1 MKYNIK
7 TQKHLKRHS
16 KKTLKKQKKHLL
28 KTAAT
33 ALSALFITAMLIS
46 CTACSRKEDGGTQ
59 NTETVQNTET
69 TQNTE
74 NTQNTDG
81 ETTPDTVND
90 SSGADGTSA
99 AAMISATA
107 QPTGTSDPSESSGAE
122 TSPTAATSSAAAA
135 TSDPAVSAAAGTA
148 SAAAA
153 PEYKGLVVIDPG
165 HQKHA
170 NTEQEPVGPGASE
183 TKIKVSGGTT
193 GTATGVPE
201 YELTLDIGLQL
212 RDKLLERGYQVIMV
226 RDTNEV
232 DISNS
237 ERAEIANE
245 ADADVFIRLHANGS
259 PDSSVTGAMTICQT
273 PANPYNGDIYEQSRA
288 LSENILDSYI
298 YKTGINRQNIWETDT
313 MSGINWSKVPATI
326 LEMGFMSNTGEDRSM
341 QDDDMQQ
348 KMVEGIADGIDEYM
362 KQFPPK
368 EREETFFRQ
377 NEEEEASSEQNN
389 SRETSEEDLS
399 KEETSGE
406 TEESSEEESVP
417 DGKTK
422 AETKE
427 GIKEETEGPPEGTAA
442 AEDN

>member
-7 TQKHLKRHS
+7 TQKHS
-16 KKTLKKQKKHLL
+16 KKTLKRPLL

-33 ALSALFITAMLIS
+33 VLSALFITAMLIS
-46 CTACSRKEDGGTQ
+46 CTGCSRKENGGTQ
-59 NTETVQNTET
+59 NTETI
-69 TQNTE
+69 
-74 NTQNTDG
+74 QNTDG

-107 QPTGTSDPSESSGAE
+107 QPSDTAVSSETPDAADASS
-122 TSPTAATSSAAAA
+122 TSAAAPSSSS
-135 TSDPAVSAAAGTA
+135 TAAKAETA
-148 SAAAA
+148 STAAP

-165 HQKHA
+165 HQQYA

-259 PDSSVTGAMTICQT
+259 PDSGVTGAMTICQT
-273 PANPYNGDIYEQSRA
+273 PANPYNGDVYEQSRA

-298 YKTGINRQNIWETDT
+298 YKTGINRQYVWETDT
-313 MSGINWSKVPATI
+313 MSGINWSEVPTTI

-368 EREETFFRQ
+368 ERDETFFRQ

-406 TEESSEEESVP
+406 TEETSEEEP
-417 DGKTK
+417 GHDGETK

>member
-1 MKYNIK
+1 MKYYIK
-7 TQKHLKRHS
+7 TQKHS
-16 KKTLKKQKKHLL
+16 KKTLKKPLL

-33 ALSALFITAMLIS
+33 VLSALCITAMLLP
-46 CTACSRKEDGGTQ
+46 CTGCSRKENGGTQ

-69 TQNTE
+69 TQNT
-74 NTQNTDG
+74 DG
-81 ETTPDTVND
+81 DNTPDTVND

-107 QPTGTSDPSESSGAE
+107 QPSDTAVSSETPDAADASS
-122 TSPTAATSSAAAA
+122 TSAAAPSSSS
-135 TSDPAVSAAAGTA
+135 TAAKAETA
-148 SAAAA
+148 STAVP

-165 HQKHA
+165 HQQYA

-259 PDSSVTGAMTICQT
+259 PDSGVTGAMTICQT
-273 PANPYNGDIYEQSRA
+273 PANPYNGDVYEQSRA

-298 YKTGINRQNIWETDT
+298 YKTGINRQYVWETDT
-313 MSGINWSKVPATI
+313 MSGINWSEVPTTI

-368 EREETFFRQ
+368 ERDETFFRQ
-377 NEEEEASSEQNN
+377 NEEEEASSGQNN
-389 SRETSEEDLS
+389 SRETTEEDLS

-406 TEESSEEESVP
+406 TEETSEEEP
-417 DGKTK
+417 GHDGETK

>member
-1 MKYNIK
+1 MKYYIK
-7 TQKHLKRHS
+7 TQKHS
-16 KKTLKKQKKHLL
+16 KKTLKRPLL

-33 ALSALFITAMLIS
+33 VLSALFITAMLLP
-46 CTACSRKEDGGTQ
+46 CTGCSRKKNGGTQ

-69 TQNTE
+69 TQNT
-74 NTQNTDG
+74 DG
-81 ETTPDTVND
+81 DNTPDTVND

-107 QPTGTSDPSESSGAE
+107 QPSDTAVSSETPDAADASS
-122 TSPTAATSSAAAA
+122 TSAAAPSSSS
-135 TSDPAVSAAAGTA
+135 TAAKAETA
-148 SAAAA
+148 STAVP

-165 HQKHA
+165 HQQYA

-273 PANPYNGDIYEQSRA
+273 PANPYNGDVYEQSRA

-298 YKTGINRQNIWETDT
+298 YKTGINRQYVWETDT
-313 MSGINWSKVPATI
+313 MSGINWSEVPTTI

-368 EREETFFRQ
+368 ERDETFFRQ
-377 NEEEEASSEQNN
+377 NEEEEASSGQNN
-389 SRETSEEDLS
+389 SRETTEEDLS

-406 TEESSEEESVP
+406 TEETSEEEP
-417 DGKTK
+417 GHDGETK

>member
-7 TQKHLKRHS
+7 TQKHS
-16 KKTLKKQKKHLL
+16 KKTLKKPLL

-33 ALSALFITAMLIS
+33 VLSALCITAMLLP
-46 CTACSRKEDGGTQ
+46 CTGCSRKENGGT
-59 NTETVQNTET
+59 QNTET
-69 TQNTE
+69 TQNT
-74 NTQNTDG
+74 DG
-81 ETTPDTVND
+81 DNTPDTVND

-107 QPTGTSDPSESSGAE
+107 QPSDTAVSSETPDAADASS
-122 TSPTAATSSAAAA
+122 TSAAAPSSSS
-135 TSDPAVSAAAGTA
+135 TAAKAETA
-148 SAAAA
+148 STAVP

-165 HQKHA
+165 HQQYA

-273 PANPYNGDIYEQSRA
+273 PANPYNGDVYEQSRA

-298 YKTGINRQNIWETDT
+298 YKTGINRQYVWETDT
-313 MSGINWSKVPATI
+313 MSGINWSEVPTTI

-368 EREETFFRQ
+368 ERDETFFRQ
-377 NEEEEASSEQNN
+377 NEEEEASSGQNN

-406 TEESSEEESVP
+406 TEETSEEEP
-417 DGKTK
+417 GHDGETK
-422 AETKE
+422 AETKKE
-427 GIKEETEGPPEGTAA
+427 IIEETEGPPEGTAA

>member
-1 MKYNIK
+1 MKYYIK
-7 TQKHLKRHS
+7 TQKHS
-16 KKTLKKQKKHLL
+16 KKTLKRPLL

-33 ALSALFITAMLIS
+33 VLSALFITAMLLP
-46 CTACSRKEDGGTQ
+46 CTGCSRKENGGTQ

-69 TQNTE
+69 TQNT
-74 NTQNTDG
+74 DG
-81 ETTPDTVND
+81 DNTPDTVND
-90 SSGADGTSA
+90 SSGADGTTA

-107 QPTGTSDPSESSGAE
+107 QPSDTAVSSETPDAADASS
-122 TSPTAATSSAAAA
+122 TSAAAPSSSS
-135 TSDPAVSAAAGTA
+135 TAAKAETA
-148 SAAAA
+148 STAAP

-165 HQKHA
+165 HQQYA

-298 YKTGINRQNIWETDT
+298 YKTGINRQNVWETDT
-313 MSGINWSKVPATI
+313 MSGINWSEVPTTI

-368 EREETFFRQ
+368 ERDETFFRQ
-377 NEEEEASSEQNN
+377 NEEEEASSGLNN

-399 KEETSGE
+399 KGETSGE
-406 TEESSEEESVP
+406 TEESSEEESGP
-417 DGKTK
+417 DGETK
-422 AETKE
+422 AERKE

>member
-1 MKYNIK
+1 MKYYIK
-7 TQKHLKRHS
+7 TQKHS
-16 KKTLKKQKKHLL
+16 KKTLKRPLL

-33 ALSALFITAMLIS
+33 VLSALCITAMLLP
-46 CTACSRKEDGGTQ
+46 CTGCSRKENGGTQ
-59 NTETVQNTET
+59 NAETVQNTET
-69 TQNTE
+69 I
-74 NTQNTDG
+74 QNTDG
-81 ETTPDTVND
+81 ENRPDTVND

-107 QPTGTSDPSESSGAE
+107 QPSDTAVSSETPDAADASSTSTVTPSSSSTAAKAE
-122 TSPTAATSSAAAA
+122 TASTAA
-135 TSDPAVSAAAGTA
+135 P
-148 SAAAA
+148 

-165 HQKHA
+165 HQQYA

-259 PDSSVTGAMTICQT
+259 PDSSVTVAMTICQT
-273 PANPYNGDIYEQSRA
+273 PANPYNGDVYEQSRA

-298 YKTGINRQNIWETDT
+298 YKTGINRQYVWETDT
-313 MSGINWSKVPATI
+313 MSGINWSEVPTTI

-389 SRETSEEDLS
+389 SRETSEEDFS

-406 TEESSEEESVP
+406 TEETSEEEP
-417 DGKTK
+417 GHDGETK

>member
-1 MKYNIK
+1 MKYYIK
-7 TQKHLKRHS
+7 TQKHS
-16 KKTLKKQKKHLL
+16 KKTLKRPLL

-33 ALSALFITAMLIS
+33 VLSALFITAMLIS
-46 CTACSRKEDGGTQ
+46 CTGCSRKENGGTQ
-59 NTETVQNTET
+59 NAETVQNTET
-69 TQNTE
+69 TQNT
-74 NTQNTDG
+74 DG
-81 ETTPDTVND
+81 DNTPDTVND

-107 QPTGTSDPSESSGAE
+107 QPSDTAVSSETPDAADASS
-122 TSPTAATSSAAAA
+122 TSAAAPSSSS
-135 TSDPAVSAAAGTA
+135 TAAKAETA
-148 SAAAA
+148 STAVP

-165 HQKHA
+165 HQQYA

-237 ERAEIANE
+237 ERAEVANE

-259 PDSSVTGAMTICQT
+259 PDSGVTGAMTICQT
-273 PANPYNGDIYEQSRA
+273 PGNPYNGNIHEQSRA
-288 LSENILDSYI
+288 LAENILDSYI
-298 YKTGINRQNIWETDT
+298 YKTGINRQYVWETDT
-313 MSGINWSKVPATI
+313 MSGINWSEVPTTI

-368 EREETFFRQ
+368 ERDETSFRQ
-377 NEEEEASSEQNN
+377 NEEEEASSGQNN

-406 TEESSEEESVP
+406 TEETSEEEP
-417 DGKTK
+417 GHDGETK

>member
-1 MKYNIK
+1 MKYYIK
-7 TQKHLKRHS
+7 TQKHS
-16 KKTLKKQKKHLL
+16 KKTLKKPLL

-33 ALSALFITAMLIS
+33 VLSALCITAMLLP
-46 CTACSRKEDGGTQ
+46 CTGCSRKENGGTQ

-69 TQNTE
+69 TQNT
-74 NTQNTDG
+74 DG
-81 ETTPDTVND
+81 DNTPDTVND

-107 QPTGTSDPSESSGAE
+107 QPSDTAVSSETPDAADASS
-122 TSPTAATSSAAAA
+122 TSAAAPSSSS
-135 TSDPAVSAAAGTA
+135 TAAKAETA
-148 SAAAA
+148 STAVP

-165 HQKHA
+165 HQQYA

-259 PDSSVTGAMTICQT
+259 PDSGVTGAMTICQT
-273 PANPYNGDIYEQSRA
+273 PANPYNGDVYEQSRA

-298 YKTGINRQNIWETDT
+298 YKTGINRQYVWETDT
-313 MSGINWSKVPATI
+313 MSGINWSEVPTTI

-368 EREETFFRQ
+368 ERDETSFRQ
-377 NEEEEASSEQNN
+377 NEEEEASSGQNN

-406 TEESSEEESVP
+406 TEETSEEEP
-417 DGKTK
+417 GHDGETK

>member
-1 MKYNIK
+1 MKHNIK
-7 TQKHLKRHS
+7 TQKHSKRHS
-16 KKTLKKQKKHLL
+16 KKTLKRPLL
-28 KTAAT
+28 KAT
-33 ALSALFITAMLIS
+33 ATVLSALLMAAMLLPF
-46 CTACSRKEDGGTQ
+46 TGCSRKENGGTQ
-59 NTETVQNTET
+59 KTETVQNTET
-69 TQNTE
+69 TQNT
-74 NTQNTDG
+74 DG
-81 ETTPDTVND
+81 DNTPDTVND

-107 QPTGTSDPSESSGAE
+107 QPSDTAVSSETPDAADASS
-122 TSPTAATSSAAAA
+122 TSAAAPSSSS
-135 TSDPAVSAAAGTA
+135 TAAKAETA
-148 SAAAA
+148 STAVP

-165 HQKHA
+165 HQQYA

-313 MSGINWSKVPATI
+313 MSGINWSEVPTTI

-368 EREETFFRQ
+368 ERDETFFRQ
-377 NEEEEASSEQNN
+377 NEEEEASSGQNN
-389 SRETSEEDLS
+389 SRETSEEDFS

-406 TEESSEEESVP
+406 TEETSEEESGP
-417 DGKTK
+417 DGETK

>member
-1 MKYNIK
+1 MKYYIK
-7 TQKHLKRHS
+7 TQKHS
-16 KKTLKKQKKHLL
+16 KKTLKRPLL
-28 KTAAT
+28 KAA
-33 ALSALFITAMLIS
+33 AIVLSALLMAAMLLP
-46 CTACSRKEDGGTQ
+46 CTGCSRKENGGTQ

-69 TQNTE
+69 TQNT
-74 NTQNTDG
+74 DG
-81 ETTPDTVND
+81 DNTPDTVND

-107 QPTGTSDPSESSGAE
+107 QPSDTAVSSETPDASISTVTPSSSSTAAKAE
-122 TSPTAATSSAAAA
+122 TASTAV
-135 TSDPAVSAAAGTA
+135 P
-148 SAAAA
+148 

-165 HQKHA
+165 HQQYA

-259 PDSSVTGAMTICQT
+259 PDSGVTGAMTICQT
-273 PANPYNGDIYEQSRA
+273 PANPYNGDVYEQSRA

-298 YKTGINRQNIWETDT
+298 YKTGINRQYVWETDT
-313 MSGINWSKVPATI
+313 MSGINWSEVPTTI

-368 EREETFFRQ
+368 ERDETFFRQ
-377 NEEEEASSEQNN
+377 NEEEEASSGQNN

-406 TEESSEEESVP
+406 TEETSEEEPGP
-417 DGKTK
+417 DGETK
-422 AETKE
+422 AETKKE
-427 GIKEETEGPPEGTAA
+427 IIEETEGPPEGTAA

>member
-7 TQKHLKRHS
+7 TQKHS
-16 KKTLKKQKKHLL
+16 KKTLKKPLL

-33 ALSALFITAMLIS
+33 VLSALCITAMLLP
-46 CTACSRKEDGGTQ
+46 CTGCSRKENGGTQ

-69 TQNTE
+69 TQNT
-74 NTQNTDG
+74 DG
-81 ETTPDTVND
+81 DNTPDTVND

-107 QPTGTSDPSESSGAE
+107 QPSDTAVSSETPDAADASS
-122 TSPTAATSSAAAA
+122 TSAAAPSSSS
-135 TSDPAVSAAAGTA
+135 TAAKAETA
-148 SAAAA
+148 STAVP

-165 HQKHA
+165 HQQYA

-259 PDSSVTGAMTICQT
+259 PDSGVTGAMTICQT
-273 PANPYNGDIYEQSRA
+273 PANPYNGDVYEQSRA

-298 YKTGINRQNIWETDT
+298 YKTGINRQYVWETDT
-313 MSGINWSKVPATI
+313 MSGINWSEVPTTI

-368 EREETFFRQ
+368 ERDETFFRQ
-377 NEEEEASSEQNN
+377 NEEEEASSGQNN
-389 SRETSEEDLS
+389 SRETTEEDLS

-406 TEESSEEESVP
+406 TEETSEEEP
-417 DGKTK
+417 GHDGETK

>member
-1 MKYNIK
+1 MKYYIK
-7 TQKHLKRHS
+7 TQKHS
-16 KKTLKKQKKHLL
+16 KKTLKRPLL

-33 ALSALFITAMLIS
+33 VLSALFITAMLIS
-46 CTACSRKEDGGTQ
+46 CTGCSRKENGGTQ

-69 TQNTE
+69 TQNT
-74 NTQNTDG
+74 DG
-81 ETTPDTVND
+81 DNTPDTVND

-107 QPTGTSDPSESSGAE
+107 QPSDTAVSSETPDAADASS
-122 TSPTAATSSAAAA
+122 TSAAAPSSSS
-135 TSDPAVSAAAGTA
+135 TAAKAETA
-148 SAAAA
+148 STAVP

-165 HQKHA
+165 HQQYA

-273 PANPYNGDIYEQSRA
+273 PANPYNGDVYEQSRA

-298 YKTGINRQNIWETDT
+298 YKTGINRQYVWETDT
-313 MSGINWSKVPATI
+313 MSGINWSEVPTTI

-368 EREETFFRQ
+368 ERDETFFRQ
-377 NEEEEASSEQNN
+377 NEEEEASSGQNN

-406 TEESSEEESVP
+406 TEETSEEESGP
-417 DGKTK
+417 DGETK
-422 AETKE
+422 AETKKE
-427 GIKEETEGPPEGTAA
+427 IIEETEGPPEGTAA

>member
-1 MKYNIK
+1 MKYYIK
-7 TQKHLKRHS
+7 TQKHS
-16 KKTLKKQKKHLL
+16 KKTLKRPLL

-33 ALSALFITAMLIS
+33 VLSALFITAMLLPF
-46 CTACSRKEDGGTQ
+46 TGCSRKENGGTQ

-69 TQNTE
+69 TQNT
-74 NTQNTDG
+74 DG
-81 ETTPDTVND
+81 DNTPDTVND

-135 TSDPAVSAAAGTA
+135 TSAPAVSAVAETA
-148 SAAAA
+148 STAVP

-165 HQKHA
+165 HQQYA

-298 YKTGINRQNIWETDT
+298 FKTGINRQNIWETDT
-313 MSGINWSKVPATI
+313 MSGINWSEVPTTI

-368 EREETFFRQ
+368 ERDETFFRQ
-377 NEEEEASSEQNN
+377 NEEEEASSGQNN

-406 TEESSEEESVP
+406 TEETSEEEP
-417 DGKTK
+417 GHDGETK

>member
-7 TQKHLKRHS
+7 TQKHS
-16 KKTLKKQKKHLL
+16 KKTLKRPLL

-33 ALSALFITAMLIS
+33 VLSALFITAMLIS
-46 CTACSRKEDGGTQ
+46 CTGCSRKENGGIQ

-69 TQNTE
+69 TQNT
-74 NTQNTDG
+74 DG
-81 ETTPDTVND
+81 ENRPDTVND

-107 QPTGTSDPSESSGAE
+107 QPSDTAVSSETPDAADASS
-122 TSPTAATSSAAAA
+122 TSAAAPSSSS
-135 TSDPAVSAAAGTA
+135 TAAKAETA
-148 SAAAA
+148 STAAP

-165 HQKHA
+165 HQQYA

-273 PANPYNGDIYEQSRA
+273 PANPYNGDVYEQSRA

-298 YKTGINRQNIWETDT
+298 YKTGINRQYVWETDT
-313 MSGINWSKVPATI
+313 
-326 LEMGFMSNTGEDRSM
+326 
-341 QDDDMQQ
+341 MQQ

-368 EREETFFRQ
+368 ERDETFFRQ
-377 NEEEEASSEQNN
+377 NEEEEASSGQNN

-406 TEESSEEESVP
+406 TEETSEEEP
-417 DGKTK
+417 GHDGETK
-422 AETKE
+422 AETKKE
-427 GIKEETEGPPEGTAA
+427 IIEETEGPPEGTAA

>member
-7 TQKHLKRHS
+7 TQKHSKKHS
-16 KKTLKKQKKHLL
+16 KKTLKKPLL
-28 KTAAT
+28 KAT
-33 ALSALFITAMLIS
+33 ATVLSALLMAAMLLP
-46 CTACSRKEDGGTQ
+46 CTGCSRKENGGTQ

-69 TQNTE
+69 TQNT
-74 NTQNTDG
+74 DG
-81 ETTPDTVND
+81 DNTPDTVND

-107 QPTGTSDPSESSGAE
+107 QPSDTAVSSETPDAADASSTSTVTPSSSSTAAKAE
-122 TSPTAATSSAAAA
+122 T
-135 TSDPAVSAAAGTA
+135 A
-148 SAAAA
+148 STPVP

-165 HQKHA
+165 HQQYA

-259 PDSSVTGAMTICQT
+259 PDSGVTGAMTICQT
-273 PANPYNGDIYEQSRA
+273 PANPYNGDVYEQSRA

-298 YKTGINRQNIWETDT
+298 YKTGINRQYVWETDT
-313 MSGINWSKVPATI
+313 MSGINWSEVPTTI

-368 EREETFFRQ
+368 ERDETFFRQ
-377 NEEEEASSEQNN
+377 NEEEEASSGQNN

-406 TEESSEEESVP
+406 TEETSEEEP
-417 DGKTK
+417 GHDGETK

>member
-1 MKYNIK
+1 MKYYIK
-7 TQKHLKRHS
+7 TQKHS
-16 KKTLKKQKKHLL
+16 KKTLKRPLL

-33 ALSALFITAMLIS
+33 VLSALFITAMLIS
-46 CTACSRKEDGGTQ
+46 CTGCSRKENGGTQ

-69 TQNTE
+69 TQNT
-74 NTQNTDG
+74 DG
-81 ETTPDTVND
+81 DNTPDTVND

-107 QPTGTSDPSESSGAE
+107 QPSDTAVSSETPDAADASS
-122 TSPTAATSSAAAA
+122 TSAAAPSSSS
-135 TSDPAVSAAAGTA
+135 TAAKAETA
-148 SAAAA
+148 STAAP

-165 HQKHA
+165 HQQYA

-259 PDSSVTGAMTICQT
+259 PDSGVTGAMTICQT
-273 PANPYNGDIYEQSRA
+273 PANPYNGDVYEQSRA

-298 YKTGINRQNIWETDT
+298 YKTGINRQYVWETDT
-313 MSGINWSKVPATI
+313 MSGINWSEVPTTI

-368 EREETFFRQ
+368 ERDETFFRQ
-377 NEEEEASSEQNN
+377 NEEEEASPGQNN

-406 TEESSEEESVP
+406 TEETSEEESGP
-417 DGKTK
+417 DGETK
-422 AETKE
+422 AETKKE
-427 GIKEETEGPPEGTAA
+427 IIEETEGPPEGTAA

>member
-1 MKYNIK
+1 MKYYIK
-7 TQKHLKRHS
+7 TQKHS
-16 KKTLKKQKKHLL
+16 KKTLKRPLL

-33 ALSALFITAMLIS
+33 VLSALCITAMLIS
-46 CTACSRKEDGGTQ
+46 CTGCSRKENGGTQ

-69 TQNTE
+69 TQNT
-74 NTQNTDG
+74 DG
-81 ETTPDTVND
+81 DNTPDTVND

-107 QPTGTSDPSESSGAE
+107 QPSDTAVSSETPDAADASS
-122 TSPTAATSSAAAA
+122 TSAAAPSSSS
-135 TSDPAVSAAAGTA
+135 TAAKAETA
-148 SAAAA
+148 STAVP

-165 HQKHA
+165 HQQYA

-259 PDSSVTGAMTICQT
+259 PDSGVTGAMTICQT

-313 MSGINWSKVPATI
+313 MSGINWSEVPTTI

-368 EREETFFRQ
+368 ERDETFFRQ

-389 SRETSEEDLS
+389 SRETSEEEPGID
-399 KEETSGE
+399 GE
-406 TEESSEEESVP
+406 
-417 DGKTK
+417 TK
-422 AETKE
+422 AERKE

>member
-1 MKYNIK
+1 MKYYIK
-7 TQKHLKRHS
+7 TQKHS
-16 KKTLKKQKKHLL
+16 KKTLKRPLL

-33 ALSALFITAMLIS
+33 VLSALFITAMLIS
-46 CTACSRKEDGGTQ
+46 CTGCSRKENGGIQ

-69 TQNTE
+69 TQNT
-74 NTQNTDG
+74 DG
-81 ETTPDTVND
+81 DNTPDTVND

-107 QPTGTSDPSESSGAE
+107 QPSDTAVSSETPDAADASS
-122 TSPTAATSSAAAA
+122 TSAAAPSSSS
-135 TSDPAVSAAAGTA
+135 TAAKAETA
-148 SAAAA
+148 STAAP

-165 HQKHA
+165 HQQYA

-259 PDSSVTGAMTICQT
+259 PDSSVTGAITICQT

-298 YKTGINRQNIWETDT
+298 FKTGINRQNIWETDT
-313 MSGINWSKVPATI
+313 MSGINWSEVPTTI

-368 EREETFFRQ
+368 ERDETFFRQ
-377 NEEEEASSEQNN
+377 NEEEEASSGQNN

-406 TEESSEEESVP
+406 TEETSEEEP
-417 DGKTK
+417 GHDGETK

>member
-7 TQKHLKRHS
+7 TQKHS
-16 KKTLKKQKKHLL
+16 KKTLKRPLL
-28 KTAAT
+28 KDAAIV
-33 ALSALFITAMLIS
+33 LSTLLVAAMLLP
-46 CTACSRKEDGGTQ
+46 CTGCSRKENGGTQ
-59 NTETVQNTET
+59 NTETIQNTGG
-69 TQNTE
+69 E
-74 NTQNTDG
+74 N
-81 ETTPDTVND
+81 TPDTVND
-90 SSGADGTSA
+90 SSGTDGTSA

-107 QPTGTSDPSESSGAE
+107 QPSDTAVSSETPDAADASS
-122 TSPTAATSSAAAA
+122 TSAAAPSSSS
-135 TSDPAVSAAAGTA
+135 TAAKAETA
-148 SAAAA
+148 SSAVP

-165 HQKHA
+165 HQQYA
-170 NTEQEPVGPGASE
+170 NTEREPVGPGASE

-313 MSGINWSKVPATI
+313 MSGINWSEVPTTI

-368 EREETFFRQ
+368 ERDETFFRQ

-406 TEESSEEESVP
+406 TEESSEEESGP
-417 DGKTK
+417 DGETK
-422 AETKE
+422 AERKE